1 VGREGEH
8 VQLRLKVNLTSP
20 EQPAEDSLEYRCNLC
35 GAKNRRPVAQLGRE
49 ASSCSECESTGRLRA
64 LAWLISDELF
74 GAQMPFSEFP
84 VIRSWTALGMSDLE
98 DFAAPLAA
106 KFSYTNTYYHKPPLF
121 DITRPDPATDGKFDF
136 IISSEVMEH
145 VPDPVAPAFE
155 TLYRMLKPNGVLFL
169 TVPYSL
175 EATAIE
181 HFPEMH
187 DFAVTALRDR
197 WVLVNRTR
205 DGRLQTFD
213 DLVFHGGPGSTLE
226 MRVFNETTLRKILVD
241 AGFHSIRMA
250 GEACLEYGILPD
262 DPWSLPIAA
271 RKGGRVLESAGLT
284 ELAGGYAAIAKQLHA
299 TDDDLKKTNA
309 DYTEHVGWATRKV
322 AELER
327 EMAKLLDWGH
337 AIEKDSDDH
346 LAHIAQL
353 QSMVKEAEEEFEK
366 LTREFEQRTA
376 WALGLQK
383 ENEAL
388 TARCDAFE
396 NSGWLRL
403 GRRLRLAK

>member
-1 VGREGEH
+1 VGREDEH
-8 VQLRLKVNLTSP
+8 IQFRLKANLS
-20 EQPAEDSLEYRCNLC
+20 PAESIEESLEYRCNLC
-35 GAKNRRPVAQLGRE
+35 GAKNRRPVAQLARE
-49 ASSCSECESTGRLRA
+49 QLSCVKCESTGRLRA

-74 GAQMPFSEFP
+74 GAQMPFADFP
-84 VIRSWTALGMSDLE
+84 VIRSWAALGMSDLE
-98 DFAAPLAA
+98 DFAAPLAK
-106 KFSYTNTYYHKPPLF
+106 KFTYTNTFYHKPPVF
-121 DITRPDPATDGKFDF
+121 DITKPDAAMEGKFDF
-136 IISSEVMEH
+136 IISSEVLEH

-175 EATAIE
+175 EETAIE
-181 HFPEMH
+181 HFPEIH

-226 MRVFNETTLRKILVD
+226 MRVLNEATLKGLLRD
-241 AGFHSIRMA
+241 AGFQSIRMA

-271 RKGGRVLESAGLT
+271 RKGERVLESSALT
-284 ELAGGYAAIAKQLHA
+284 ELAGGYAAIAKQLHV
-299 TDDDLKKTNA
+299 TDEDLKKTKA
-309 DYTEHVGWATRKV
+309 DYAEHVEWASRKV

-327 EMAKLLDWGH
+327 EMARRLDWGH
-337 AIEKDSDDH
+337 AIEKDSEDL

-353 QSMVKEAEEEFEK
+353 QAAVNEAHLAVDR
-366 LTREFEQRTA
+366 LTREFDQRTA
-376 WALGLQK
+376 WALGLQE
-383 ENEAL
+383 ENESL
-388 TARCDAFE
+388 TSRCDAFE
-396 NSGWLRL
+396 KSGWLRL